1 MQTSQQIIESRVFS
15 RATASLRLKCGLIVL
30 VLASLWTIL
39 FLGAR
44 GTVNIEHWFNPCG
57 FKQNYDL
64 PCPTC
69 GMTTS
74 ALYFAQGRILMS
86 FYIQPAG
93 GFICSI
99 LAIMLFFAFFTAVF
113 GIYFR
118 FLGSLL
124 AEIKIKYVFLIF
136 IIVIL
141 GGWAVTFARAVAEK
155 GQY

>member
-1 MQTSQQIIESRVFS
+1 
-15 RATASLRLKCGLIVL
+15 
-30 VLASLWTIL
+30 
-39 FLGAR
+39 
-44 GTVNIEHWFNPCG
+44 
-57 FKQNYDL
+57 
-64 PCPTC
+64 
-69 GMTTS
+69 
-74 ALYFAQGRILMS
+74 MS
-86 FYIQPAG
+86 FYVQPAG
-93 GFICSI
+93 GLICGT